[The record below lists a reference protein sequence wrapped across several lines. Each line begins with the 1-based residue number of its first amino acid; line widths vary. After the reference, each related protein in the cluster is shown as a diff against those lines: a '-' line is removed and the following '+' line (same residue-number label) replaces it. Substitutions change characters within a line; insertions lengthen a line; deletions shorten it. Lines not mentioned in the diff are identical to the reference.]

1 MRSLL
6 NNNLRRQLQFLEL
19 LYEQD
24 GWHTLGVS
32 AQTLNCS
39 ERILRDDIKFI
50 NQEFQPFQIETSI
63 KGIMLTYPS
72 QYSID
77 FIYQKVLSISPE
89 FSFIERIFFDERD
102 HIETIAE
109 ELFLSTSTLR
119 RIVTKL
125 NVYLEQ
131 YEIHIQTNPCKII
144 GNEQHIRSIMVQFF
158 YEKYG
163 VTHTPFPN
171 NQLQVLDQL
180 FLYVTKK
187 NQIQLNFP
195 DLIRIRYWTMVNVI
209 RLQHRHMKTISE
221 DFSNPLDVSV
231 FENSPFCQ
239 LFQDTFSLDFNH
251 ETVYQLFS
259 VFFNHQYAFTYEQLE
274 MMVQQKSN
282 DAWKIVPKIS
292 NLLHRL
298 SDKLQVPLQNK
309 QKIILELYNLQTM
322 NYGRSFIL
330 HNKRRFF
337 SEHHSH
343 EFSYFVLLL
352 KEELTHFHFHEQFK
366 WDAHI
371 FTETLYILIIHWTNL
386 LQALKQKVPVLYVGI
401 FCDSDM
407 EHTLF
412 IRNIMQYQFGHMIQ
426 LSKIDVLHLS
436 SFKQIAKNYD
446 LIITNISGLTDVSTP
461 IICVNTIPFLQDLNK
476 VQKEIFTLI
485 HEKLSK
491 EFDV

>member
-32 AQTLNCS
+32 AQTLHCS

-63 KGIMLTYPS
+63 NGIRLTYPS
-72 QYSID
+72 QYSAD
-77 FIYQKVLSISPE
+77 FIYQKVLSVSPE
-89 FSFIERIFFDERD
+89 FSFIERIFFDESD
-102 HIETIAE
+102 DIETIAE
-109 ELFLSTSTLR
+109 ELFLSISTLR
-119 RIVTKL
+119 RIITKW
-125 NVYLEQ
+125 NVYLKQ
-131 YEIHIQTNPCKII
+131 YEIHIQTNPCKIM
-144 GNEQHIRSIMVQFF
+144 GNEQNIRSIMVHYF

-163 VTHTPFPN
+163 VTHTPFKE

-180 FLYVTKK
+180 FLYVTQK

-209 RLQHRHMKTISE
+209 RLQHHHMKTMSG
-221 DFSNPLDVSV
+221 DFSNPLDGSI
-231 FENSPFCQ
+231 FEKSSFCQ
-239 LFQDTFSLDFNH
+239 LFRDTFSLDFNH
-251 ETVYQLFS
+251 ETAYQLFS
-259 VFFNHQYAFTYEQLE
+259 VFFNRHYAFTYKQLE
-274 MMVQQKSN
+274 VMVQQKTN
-282 DAWKIVPKIS
+282 QAWKIVPRILD
-292 NLLHRL
+292 LLHRL
-298 SDKLQVPLQNK
+298 SDTLHIPLQNK

-330 HNKRRFF
+330 HDKRRLF

-343 EFSYFVLLL
+343 EFSYFVSLL
-352 KEELTHFHFHEQFK
+352 KEELTSFQFYEQFE
-366 WDAHI
+366 WNDHF

-386 LQALKQKVPVLYVGI
+386 LQALKQKVPVLHVGI
-401 FCDSDM
+401 FCDSDA

-412 IRNIMQYQFGHMIQ
+412 IRNIMQYQFGHLIQ
-426 LSKIDVLHLS
+426 LSTIDVLLLS
-436 SFKQIAKNYD
+436 SFKQVSKNYD
-446 LIITNISGLTDVSTP
+446 LIITNISGLTDIPTP
-461 IICVNTIPFLQDLNK
+461 VICVNTIPLSQDLDQ
-476 VQKEIFTLI
+476 VQKAIFTLI

-491 EFDV
+491 EFDM